1 MYVLYT
7 TQSRLRISAPF
18 YLILWNADHAIP
30 FAYLCAILFNFHKMP
45 LRNPQLRVSISF
57 YLIFKWGIILTIK
70 KSAFADFFILSC
82 AGAAVW
88 IGRLDITAG

>member
-30 FAYLCAILFNFHKMP
+30 FAYLCTILFNF
-45 LRNPQLRVSISF
+45 QSV
-57 YLIFKWGIILTIK
+57 TIVT
-70 KSAFADFFILSC
+70 DFFI
-82 AGAAVW
+82 
-88 IGRLDITAG
+88 IYF

>member
-45 LRNPQLRVSISF
+45 FRNPTARI
-57 YLIFKWGIILTIK
+57 YIILFNFMERRPCNPVCVSLRHSI
-70 KSAFADFFILSC
+70 
-82 AGAAVW
+82 
-88 IGRLDITAG
+88 